1 MGRFCK
7 LQCTCIFFL
16 QNYTKCMEYRVVG
29 VHLQWVEP
37 VPYVPS
43 QNSRLVP
50 CHVDPGPGPLVT
62 LRIMV
67 STKRCGQFDY
77 HLCPCNCVIKQ
88 YIHVYIIKS
97 SFKKNGRSQVGLHLI
112 ASDGK
117 LQAYTLFYKEIK
129 EKKLMKSR
137 TKDFKVTISMYSVE
151 KWPSYAV

>member
-1 MGRFCK
+1 MSFNCLITQILHEIK
-7 LQCTCIFFL
+7 FVFTIEIFLWVDSVNYNVHVFFLL
-16 QNYTKCMEYRVVG
+16 QNYTKCIEYRVVG

-50 CHVDPGPGPLVT
+50 CHVDPGLGRLVT

-67 STKRCGQFDY
+67 STKRCGRFVY

-88 YIHVYIIKS
+88 YTCIYYQVK
-97 SFKKNGRSQVGLHLI
+97 FKEKNERSQVGLHRI

-117 LQAYTLFYKEIK
+117 LQAYTLLYKEIK
-129 EKKLMKSR
+129 EKN
-137 TKDFKVTISMYSVE
+137 
-151 KWPSYAV
+151 